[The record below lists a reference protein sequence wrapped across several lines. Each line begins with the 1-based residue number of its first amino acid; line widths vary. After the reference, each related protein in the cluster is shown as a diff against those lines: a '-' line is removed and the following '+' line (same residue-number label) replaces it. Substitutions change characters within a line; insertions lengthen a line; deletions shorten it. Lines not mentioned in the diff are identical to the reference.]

1 MSERNAYVTDTHA
14 LIWHLTSSH
23 RLSAEARHHFE
34 RADRGLSKIYIPLIC
49 LVEAVYLAER
59 KQIPDNLFDELFD
72 KLVRSATNYEVVD
85 LELIITRMLRRVERE
100 AVPEMPDRIIVT
112 TAAYL
117 ELPLITKDEKIK
129 SARVVPTIW

>member
-1 MSERNAYVTDTHA
+1 M
-14 LIWHLTSSH
+14 
-23 RLSAEARHHFE
+23 
-34 RADRGLSKIYIPLIC
+34 
-49 LVEAVYLAER
+49 AER